1 MMNDIE
7 IIETLRKKLSIPIGR
22 HLYGVMGSY
31 PELERFT
38 DQLQKATYEDNLRFP
53 QPISVSSSI
62 LNQFSDEEF
71 HRIVTDEAKRPEP
84 TRKSIEEE
92 FNAFVRRTLTAN
104 KLVVFSDLELL
115 FAYGIDL
122 NPFRTLATDDK
133 RIILLLPA
141 VRKGGVIYLYPEYQK
156 KFPGQKEKILPSNLV
171 AEDHLWELKS

>member
-1 MMNDIE
+1 MNDIE
-7 IIETLRKKLSIPIGR
+7 IIELLRKKLSIPIGR
-22 HLYGVMGSY
+22 HLYGLLGSY
-31 PELERFT
+31 AALERFME
-38 DQLQKATYEDNLRFP
+38 QLQRATYEDNVQFP

-92 FNAFVRRTLTAN
+92 FNAFVRRTLVSN
-104 KLVVFSDLELL
+104 KLVIYTDLELL
-115 FAYGIDL
+115 FAYGVDL
-122 NPFRTLATDDK
+122 NSFRTLATDDK
-133 RIILLLPA
+133 RIILLLPG

-156 KFPGQKEKILPSNLV
+156 QFPSQKEIILPSNLI